1 MGTIAKITCRDD
13 LPILIAVAPFVNPH
27 LFLPMFKRLGN
38 LVKGFFGLFIG
49 GLERKNPEALLD
61 VEKENL
67 REQISKYNTGLAG
80 HAALCERLISQ
91 TRALETEEK
100 DLHAKVLA
108 HLRAGNKELAGQYA
122 LRHQQAKQEH
132 ETIRL
137 QMEAAE
143 KTYKE
148 LLNARDVSVKA
159 ARTKIESLKRGI
171 NEAKIAQAT
180 AELNEMASGMI
191 NEIGSAGDT
200 LNRLEHIVRED
211 KEQASGRARVA
222 RDSIDLS
229 AISAKAGE
237 QTALEDL
244 ALADFA
250 AAAGIALEKPAPPQ
264 ALSSEPSPAEP
275 SKSMGP
281 AQSD

>member
-1 MGTIAKITCRDD
+1 
-13 LPILIAVAPFVNPH
+13 
-27 LFLPMFKRLGN
+27 MFKRIGN
-38 LVKGFFGLFIG
+38 LIKGFFGLFVG

-67 REQISKYNTGLAG
+67 REQIAKYNKGLAG

-91 TRALETEEK
+91 TRALEAEEK
-100 DLHAKVLA
+100 ELHAKVVA

-122 LRHQQAKQEH
+122 LRHQQVKKEH
-132 ETIRL
+132 ETIRS
-137 QMEAAE
+137 QMEEAE

-148 LLNARDVSVKA
+148 LLTARDVSVKA
-159 ARTKIESLKRGI
+159 AREKIESLKRGI

-200 LNRLEHIVRED
+200 LNRLEEIVRED
-211 KEQASGRARVA
+211 KEKAAGRARVA
-222 RDSIDLS
+222 KDSIDMS
-229 AISAKAGE
+229 GIAVKAGE
-237 QTALEDL
+237 QSAMEDM

-250 AAAGIALEKPAPPQ
+250 AADGIAIDRPVA
-264 ALSSEPSPAEP
+264 ARDTGSPETTNT
-275 SKSMGP
+275 MGP
-281 AQSD
+281 AQSE

>member
-1 MGTIAKITCRDD
+1 
-13 LPILIAVAPFVNPH
+13 
-27 LFLPMFKRLGN
+27 MFKRLGN
-38 LVKGFFGLFIG
+38 LIKGFLGLFVG
-49 GLERKNPEALLD
+49 GLERKNPEALLN

-67 REQISKYNTGLAG
+67 REQIGKYNKGLAG

-100 DLHAKVLA
+100 ELHAKVVA

-122 LRHQQAKQEH
+122 LRHQQVKKEH
-132 ETIRL
+132 ETIKV
-137 QMEAAE
+137 QMEEAE

-148 LLNARDVSVKA
+148 LLTARDVSVKA
-159 ARTKIESLKRGI
+159 ARDKIESLKRGI

-200 LNRLEHIVRED
+200 LNRLEEIVRED
-211 KEQASGRARVA
+211 KEKASGRARVA
-222 RDSIDLS
+222 KDSIDMTG
-229 AISAKAGE
+229 ISAKAGE
-237 QTALEDL
+237 QAAMQDM

-250 AAAGIALEKPAPPQ
+250 AAEGIALDKPVTA
-264 ALSSEPSPAEP
+264 AASSPSTGNGETA
-275 SKSMGP
+275 KTMGP
-281 AQSD
+281 AQTE

>member
-1 MGTIAKITCRDD
+1 
-13 LPILIAVAPFVNPH
+13 
-27 LFLPMFKRLGN
+27 MFKRLGN

-250 AAAGIALEKPAPPQ
+250 AAAGIALEKPAPSQ
-264 ALSSEPSPAEP
+264 ALSPEASPAEP
-275 SKSMGP
+275 SKTMGP
-281 AQSD
+281 AQSE